1 MALSEMH
8 ERYNQLVDEEDRF
21 ILKLEACELAEHA
34 LSDMVYKSEQ
44 EPDFA
49 TVKEILMA
57 VHTIDLRLQAELLE
71 LRLEKMTLS
80 RKIKLLT

>member
-8 ERYNQLVDEEDRF
+8 ERYAQLIDEEDRF
-21 ILKLEACELAEHA
+21 TLKLEACELAEHA
-34 LSDMVYKSEQ
+34 LFDMVYKSEQ
-44 EPDFA
+44 EPDSA
-49 TVKEILMA
+49 TVKEILAA

-71 LRLEKMTLS
+71 LRLEKMSLS